1 MKLDLNSD
9 KALEALRKF
18 VSDLRGNRLWPLAIV
33 LLVAIVAV
41 PIALSKSS
49 AGTPVASVPP
59 ATPPASSTAI
69 RALNV
74 QTQPGHSRLH
84 GHGRDPFPG
93 SSGQATTSTT
103 GATTPTG
110 SSTTAGSGST
120 ATGSVSG
127 GTSGSTGSQ
136 TGSAPPPTS
145 TNVTPPSIT
154 PNKKPKPAPSG
165 LTSTQSYDVA
175 LSITNSSGGL
185 DSIDPL
191 ERLTV
196 LPSVRQPLMVEL
208 GVLKGGKQ
216 VLFAVLPGT
225 VVAGP
230 GTCTPGPIDCEI
242 LSLGQ
247 DQTEE
252 LGIPSPDGPVG
263 VALFAVTGI
272 SAQQHASTAE
282 ADKVRH
288 AESQEG
294 RDLLTSDGPNLGA
307 LGLFHYDPSVGA
319 VVDLRN
325 LTAGDN

>member
-9 KALEALRKF
+9 KALEPLRKF
-18 VSDLRGNRLWPLAIV
+18 GKELGGNRLWPLAIV

-49 AGTPVASVPP
+49 TGTPVASVPP
-59 ATPPASSTAI
+59 AAPPASGTAVP
-69 RALNV
+69 ALNV
-74 QTQPGHSRLH
+74 QTQPGHSRLP

-93 SSGQATTSTT
+93 SSGQATTAST
-103 GATTPTG
+103 GAATTTG
-110 SSTTAGSGST
+110 SSTSTGTGST

-127 GTSGSTGSQ
+127 GASGSSGGQ

-145 TNVTPPSIT
+145 TNGTPPSIT
-154 PNKKPKPAPSG
+154 KNKKPKPAPSG

-175 LSITNSSGGL
+175 LAITNSSGGL
-185 DSIDPL
+185 DTVDPL

-196 LPSVRQPLMVEL
+196 LPSSRQPLMVEL

-216 VLFAVLPGT
+216 VLFAVQPGT
-225 VVAGP
+225 VVGGP

-247 DQTEE
+247 DQTES
-252 LGIPSPDGPVG
+252 ISIQSPDGPVQ

-272 SAQQHASTAE
+272 SAAGHSSAAA
-282 ADKVRH
+282 ADKARR
-288 AESQEG
+288 AESEAG
-294 RDLLTSDGPNLGA
+294 RSVLDSDSSTLA
-307 LGLFHYDPSVGA
+307 TLSLFRYDPSVGA
-319 VVDLRN
+319 VIDLRN

>member
-9 KALEALRKF
+9 KALEPIRKF
-18 VSDLRGNRLWPLAIV
+18 GKELRGNRLWPLAIV

-59 ATPPASSTAI
+59 SVPPASGTAI

-74 QTQPGHSRLH
+74 QTQPGHSRLP
-84 GHGRDPFPG
+84 GRGRDPFKG
-93 SSGQATTSTT
+93 QGSGQSTTSTT
-103 GATTPTG
+103 GTTTTSGSGVSAGTG
-110 SSTTAGSGST
+110 STT
-120 ATGSVSG
+120 TGSVSG
-127 GTSGSTGSQ
+127 GASGSSGGQ
-136 TGSAPPPTS
+136 TGSAPPTS
-145 TNVTPPSIT
+145 TNGTPPSIT
-154 PNKKPKPAPSG
+154 KNKKPKPAPAG

-175 LSITNSSGGL
+175 LAITNSSGGL
-185 DSIDPL
+185 DTVDPL

-196 LPSVRQPLMVEL
+196 LPSSRQPLMVEL

-216 VLFAVLPGT
+216 VLFAVQPGT
-225 VVAGP
+225 VVGGP

-247 DQTEE
+247 DQTESMS
-252 LGIPSPDGPVG
+252 IQSPNGPVQ

-272 SAQQHASTAE
+272 AAADHSSAAA
-282 ADKVRH
+282 ADKVRR
-288 AESQEG
+288 AESQSG
-294 RDLLTSDGPNLGA
+294 RDLLTSDSSTLA
-307 LGLFHYDPSVGA
+307 TLSLFRYDPSVGA
-319 VVDLRN
+319 VIDLRN